1 MAFKK
6 KSELVEISDRLI
18 TTDGNTF
25 TQAEVSLPL
34 DTLSQ
39 EIFVV
44 TDIVLDADLPNHAPG
59 LASSVSASVC
69 STSQSGVQDISN
81 SRCMS
86 SVRTQF
92 LSITAEGNY
101 FQVRQPEA
109 IGTTGTTRDFIGIVA
124 TPNFFVQIGGNNNTS
139 AKAVNFRLTG
149 YRAVADTGTY
159 SALVASEVLSN

>member
-25 TQAEVSLPL
+25 TQAEVTLPL

-39 EIFVV
+39 EIFIV
-44 TDIVLDADLPNHAPG
+44 TDIVLDADLPNHAAG

-69 STSQSGVQDISN
+69 STTQTGVQDVSN

-92 LSITAEGNY
+92 LSVTAEGSY
-101 FQVRQPEA
+101 FQVRMPET
-109 IGTTGTTRDFIGIVA
+109 IGTTGTTRDFLGVVA
-124 TPNFFVQIGGNNNTS
+124 TPNFFVQIAGNNNTS
-139 AKAVNFRLTG
+139 AKAVNFRVTG
-149 YRAVADTGTY
+149 YRAVADVGTY